1 MAEEKVVKEYPPEII
16 NITKEAIKKY
26 MEGISEDN
34 PYFKDGEIAPPLYA
48 TALSIPF
55 TGKVLFD
62 DEVNQGVNPM
72 RVVHGEQ
79 DSRIF
84 RLIKAGD
91 EIKIVTKFLGREEKE
106 TGTLFI
112 VKAEQ
117 YDNKSGEK
125 IGEGYHIY
133 FIRGEKK
140 GDKGKKA
147 TAEEKKPDESKKK
160 YEWKIQVAKDQPIKY
175 AEGSGDRFPI
185 HTDENF
191 AKSMGFPTIILHG
204 MCTMAFGAK
213 SVIDNVLGGDA
224 SRLRRMRCR
233 FSKIVLPEDILT
245 FTGYESEEKPEVGKE
260 RIDVIALNQKGEEV
274 LKNAFAEIE

>member
-1 MAEEKVVKEYPPEII
+1 MEENVIKEYPEEILEI
-16 NITKEAIKKY
+16 NEENIKKY
-26 MEGISEDN
+26 MEGISENN
-34 PYFKDGEIAPPLYA
+34 PAFLKDGVKAPPLYA

-79 DSRIF
+79 DSKIF

-91 EIKIVTKFLGREEKE
+91 KIGIKTKFLGIEQKE

-117 YDNKSGEK
+117 YDKTNGEK
-125 IGEGYHIY
+125 IGEGYHLY

-140 GDKGKKA
+140 GGGGKKKE
-147 TAEEKKPDESKKK
+147 EEKKEFGQKL
-160 YEWKIQVAKDQPIKY
+160 YEWKIKVAKDQPIKY

-191 AKSMGFPTIILHG
+191 AKAMGFPTIILHG
-204 MCTMAFGAK
+204 MCTMAFATK
-213 SVIDNVLGGDA
+213 SVIDNVCEGDPTKIK
-224 SRLRRMRCR
+224 RVRCR
-233 FSKIVLPEDILT
+233 FAKIVLPEDELT
-245 FTGYESEEKPEVGKE
+245 FIGYESKEKPEIGKR
-260 RIDVIALNQKGEEV
+260 RIDIIAINQNGEEV
-274 LKNAFAEIE
+274 LKNAFSEID